1 MPIVLP
7 VWIVIMRIVGFATL
21 VLLLGTGLA
30 RAADLEA
37 VRNAAWQADSEWTA
51 ARRNWKAEQ
60 ETLTQGRSALLPS
73 VTASY
78 RDTESEFDPANVG
91 GTADFENTTL
101 AVEARQPLFR
111 PGAWFGYQ
119 QAKAATSQA
128 EAQFRQAR
136 QNFYLRV
143 AEQYLGV
150 LRAWD
155 NLVSARSEEKAIS
168 RQLQQTRNRFD
179 VGVVPR
185 TDVEE
190 ARAAHDL
197 SRSRLIGAKSEFL
210 IARDQLEALTGERWD
225 ELAVLGEDLPLDGP
239 QPAQPSKWVER
250 ARARNPQVQAS
261 ESGAE
266 AARQRAR
273 QRLSGQLPTVDLIGS
288 WQDADQTNPFT
299 ENGQVGSFSSEAET
313 TTYGIEVRMPL
324 FQGGA
329 LNSQRK
335 EAALRHEAARA
346 QYEQAH
352 RDAGQQARSLYRQ
365 VNSDALRVK
374 ARRQAIRSAESALEA
389 TQSGYEV
396 GTRNVV
402 DVLNAQQNLYGARRD
417 YANARYDYILNSL
430 RLKATAGVLKE
441 QSLARI
447 NEWLSAEETVDL
459 YSVGQ
464 NAATEDTTR

>member
-1 MPIVLP
+1 MPIVFP
-7 VWIVIMRIVGFATL
+7 VWIAIMRIVVYAAL
-21 VLLLGTGLA
+21 MLLLSTGLA

-37 VRNAAWQADSEWTA
+37 VRNAAWDADSEWTA
-51 ARRNWKAEQ
+51 ARRTWKAEQ
-60 ETLTQGRSALLPS
+60 ETLTQGRSGLLPS

-78 RDTESEFDPANVG
+78 SDTESEYDPASID
-91 GTADFENTTL
+91 GTADFENSTL
-101 AVEARQPLFR
+101 TVQARQPLFR
-111 PGAWFGYQ
+111 PGAWFSYQ

-136 QNFYLRV
+136 QDFYLRV
-143 AEQYLGV
+143 AEQYIGV

-168 RQLQQTRNRFD
+168 RQLEQTRDRFD

-197 SRSRLIGAKSEFL
+197 SRSRLIVAESDFL
-210 IARDQLEALTGERWD
+210 IARDQLEALTGQRWE
-225 ELAVLGEDLPLDGP
+225 ELAVLGDELPLDGP
-239 QPAQPSKWVER
+239 QPAEPSEWVKR

-266 AARQRAR
+266 AARQQAR
-273 QRLSGQLPTVDLIGS
+273 QGLAGQLPTVDLIGS
-288 WQDADQTNPFT
+288 WQDADQVNPST
-299 ENGQVGSFSSEAET
+299 GQGQIQTFPSDAET
-313 TTYGIEVRMPL
+313 TTYGIEVSMPL

-346 QYEQAH
+346 QYERAH

-430 RLKATAGVLKE
+430 RLKATAGVLE
-441 QSLARI
+441 EESLVRI
-447 NEWLSAEETVDL
+447 NDWLSTEETVDL

-464 NAATEDTTR
+464 NSATDDTTR

>member
-1 MPIVLP
+1 
-7 VWIVIMRIVGFATL
+7 MRIIVHAACT
-21 VLLLGTGLA
+21 LLLTTGLA

-37 VRNAAWQADSEWTA
+37 IRNAAWDADSEWTA
-51 ARRNWKAEQ
+51 ARRTWKAEQ
-60 ETLTQGRSALLPS
+60 ETLTQGRSGLLPS

-78 RDTESEFDPANVG
+78 RDTESEFDPADVD
-91 GTADFENTTL
+91 GTTSFENTTL
-101 AVEARQPLFR
+101 SIEARQPLFR
-111 PGAWFGYQ
+111 PEAWFGYQ
-119 QAKAATSQA
+119 QAQAATSRA
-128 EAQFRQAR
+128 EAKFRQAR
-136 QNFYLRV
+136 QDFYLRV
-143 AEQYLGV
+143 SEQYLGV
-150 LRAWD
+150 LRAWE

-168 RQLQQTRNRFD
+168 RQLEQTRNRFD

-210 IARDQLEALTGERWD
+210 IARDKLEALTGKRW
-225 ELAVLGEDLPLDGP
+225 EKLAVLGDELPLNGP
-239 QPAQPSKWVER
+239 QPAEPARWVER
-250 ARARNPQVQAS
+250 ARAQNPQVQAR

-266 AARQRAR
+266 AARQNAR
-273 QRLSGQLPTVDLIGS
+273 QRLAGQLPTVDLIGS
-288 WQDADQTNPFT
+288 WQDAQQTNPFT
-299 ENGQVGSFSSEAET
+299 ENGRVGSFSSDAQT

-324 FQGGA
+324 FRGGA

-346 QYEQAH
+346 QYERAH
-352 RDAGQQARSLYRQ
+352 RDAGQRARSLYRR

-417 YANARYDYILNSL
+417 YANARLDYILNSL
-430 RLKATAGVLKE
+430 RLKATAGMLKE

-447 NEWLSAEETVDL
+447 NGWLSREETLDL

-464 NAATEDTTR
+464 KEATDETTR

>member
-1 MPIVLP
+1 MR
-7 VWIVIMRIVGFATL
+7 VIFYAACT
-21 VLLLGTGLA
+21 LLLTTGLA
-30 RAADLEA
+30 PAADLEA
-37 VRNAAWQADSEWTA
+37 IRNAAWDADSEWTA
-51 ARRNWKAEQ
+51 ARRTWKAEQ

-78 RDTESEFDPANVG
+78 RDTDSEFDPATVG
-91 GTADFENTTL
+91 GTDNFENTTL
-101 AVEARQPLFR
+101 MVEARQPLFR

-119 QAKAATSQA
+119 QAQAAVSRA

-150 LRAWD
+150 LRAWE

-168 RQLQQTRNRFD
+168 RQLEQTRNRFD

-190 ARAAHDL
+190 AQAAHDL
-197 SRSRLIGAKSEFL
+197 SRSRLIGTKSEFL
-210 IARDQLEALTGERWD
+210 IARDKLEALTGKRWQ
-225 ELAVLGEDLPLDGP
+225 ELAVLGEDLPLNGP
-239 QPAQPSKWVER
+239 QPAEPSKWVER
-250 ARARNPQVQAS
+250 ARAQNPQVQAS

-266 AARQRAR
+266 AARQNAR
-273 QRLSGQLPTVDLIGS
+273 QRLAGQLPTVDLIGS
-288 WQDADQTNPFT
+288 WQDADQTQAFT
-299 ENGQVGSFSSEAET
+299 QGGKINTLPSEAKT
-313 TTYGIEVRMPL
+313 TTYGFEIRMPL

-346 QYEQAH
+346 QYKRTH
-352 RDAGQQARSLYRQ
+352 RDAGQQARSLYRR

-417 YANARYDYILNSL
+417 YANARLDYILNSL
-430 RLKATAGVLKE
+430 RLKATAGMLKE

-447 NEWLSAEETVDL
+447 NGWLSTEETLDL

-464 NAATEDTTR
+464 KEATDETTR